1 MLVEV
6 PPLEQ
11 PVRAVRV
18 MAPAKAAGINAERSL
33 FLVIMVISL
42 NFIILWK
49 ERPFLFPSPLEY
61 VWGREK
67 PGPAENF
74 FGFLSGIGKGVF
86 SFRL

>member
-1 MLVEV
+1 MLQKV
-6 PPLEQ
+6 
-11 PVRAVRV
+11 
-18 MAPAKAAGINAERSL
+18 S

-61 VWGREK
+61 VRGGEK

-74 FGFLSGIGKGVF
+74 FEFFSGIGKGVF
-86 SFRL
+86 SFHS